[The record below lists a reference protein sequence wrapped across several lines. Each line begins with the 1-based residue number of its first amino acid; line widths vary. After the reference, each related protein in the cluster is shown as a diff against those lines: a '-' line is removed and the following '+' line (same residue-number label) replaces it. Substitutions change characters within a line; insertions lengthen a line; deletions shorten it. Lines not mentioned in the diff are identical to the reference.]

1 MREIKLL
8 LPYVVFTSLSYFFAK
23 DGLAFASPLVFM
35 ALRYAIAGLI
45 LLAISKRI
53 IISRD
58 VIILTIFTVL
68 STSFWIFGLSYVSPS
83 QSAVLSYT
91 MPLFS
96 LPIAFLLVREMPT
109 RAEIAGIIVGFGGVA
124 IYGIPLFHGFT
135 EIGLF
140 LTIVNAI
147 FWATFTV
154 LYRKLKDEEP
164 YSVNATQFLL
174 GSVILFA
181 ASAFGFKLE
190 FTLSFAEDLVWMAT
204 VGGAL
209 QFLLWNLMIRISKVN
224 RITVLAFAVP
234 MFAVVLQAVIIRQFP
249 SIFSILGITI
259 MFAGISIS
267 RLRGGIAIVT
277 PEI

>member
-1 MREIKLL
+1 MREIKFL

-23 DGLAFASPLVFM
+23 NGLAFASPLTFM

-45 LLAISKRI
+45 LLAISRRV
-53 IISRD
+53 IISKD
-58 VIILTIFTVL
+58 VIVLTFFTVL
-68 STSFWIFGLSYVSPS
+68 STSFWIYGLSFVSPS

-96 LPIAFLLVREMPT
+96 LPIAFLLVRERPT
-109 RAEIAGIIVGFGGVA
+109 RAEIAGIIVGFTGVA

-174 GSVILFA
+174 GSVMLMA
-181 ASAFGFKLE
+181 ASAFDFKLN
-190 FTLSFAEDLVWMAT
+190 FTLSFAEDLIWMAT

-209 QFLLWNLMIRISKVN
+209 QFLLWNMMIRNSKVN

-234 MFAVVLQAVIIRQFP
+234 MFAVVLEALMLRQFP
-249 SIFSILGITI
+249 SVFSITGIAV
-259 MFAGISIS
+259 MFAGISVS
-267 RLRGGIAIVT
+267 RLRGGIAIVK
-277 PEI
+277 PEV